1 MVYPGSK
8 ESCPFAAGTSLRKG
22 SGWAAQQAVMPRC
35 GWRFSSSVFLL
46 LMFPV
51 SATGVVNLTKM
62 DTVTIELGF
71 NPLDVRP
78 SADLRYA
85 STSVLAYCLSLKRR
99 VGAGWPSRRTARCL
113 QRGKCRSYSR
123 RLEHSSNRISS

>member
-1 MVYPGSK
+1 
-8 ESCPFAAGTSLRKG
+8 
-22 SGWAAQQAVMPRC
+22 MPRC

-85 STSVLAYCLSLKRR
+85 STSVLAHCLSLKRR
-99 VGAGWPSRRTARCL
+99 VGAGWPSRRTERCL
-113 QRGKCRSYSR
+113 QRG
-123 RLEHSSNRISS
+123 